1 MPEIYNFN
9 KDVVDAV
16 WKKYAGDAQFSKDV
30 AGAWMNREKYG
41 QTTHLGE
48 GWEIDH
54 IKPIAKGGTDDIS
67 NLRPL
72 QWENNRSKSD
82 NYPVWIASVSSEG
95 THNVS
100 KTQAYSVN

>member
-1 MPEIYNFN
+1 METKNFS

-16 WKKYAGDAQFSKDV
+16 WKKYAGDSQYKKDIT
-30 AGAWMNREKYG
+30 GAWMDREKYG
-41 QTTHLGE
+41 QTTQLGE

-67 NLRPL
+67 NLIPL

-82 NYPVWIASVSSEG
+82 NYPDWTSVVSSQG
-95 THNVS
+95 MHNVY
-100 KTQAYSVN
+100 KKQYWTANK